1 MRLRFSSEWRSSGC
15 EDNGDQLKQLNH
27 RQYDALESAI
37 THGHRISIA
46 RRGTEYVG
54 IPQKLRT
61 AGNREALD
69 ILHPTTGELITVYL
83 DEIDRLEVV
92 SR

>member
-1 MRLRFSSEWRSSGC
+1 M
-15 EDNGDQLKQLNH
+15 KQLNH

-37 THGHRISIA
+37 THGRRISIR

-54 IPQKLRT
+54 VPKNLWMEGQ
-61 AGNREALD
+61 REAVS
-69 ILHPTTGELITVYL
+69 ILHPTTGEEITVYL

-92 SR
+92 PTS

>member
-1 MRLRFSSEWRSSGC
+1 M
-15 EDNGDQLKQLNH
+15 KQLTV

-37 THGHRISIA
+37 TRGNRVSIY

-54 IPQKLRT
+54 IPQRMFSV
-61 AGNREALD
+61 GPREAVD

-83 DEIDRLEVV
+83 DEIERLEVV
-92 SR
+92 AR

>member
-1 MRLRFSSEWRSSGC
+1 
-15 EDNGDQLKQLNH
+15 LKQLNH

-37 THGHRISIA
+37 THGRRVSIR

-54 IPQKLRT
+54 VPKKLWME
-61 AGNREALD
+61 GQREAVS
-69 ILHPTTGELITVYL
+69 ILHPTTGEEITVYL

-92 SR
+92 PTS

>member
-1 MRLRFSSEWRSSGC
+1 M
-15 EDNGDQLKQLNH
+15 KQLNH

-37 THGHRISIA
+37 NHGRRVSIH

-54 IPQKLRT
+54 VPKKMWMEGQ
-61 AGNREALD
+61 REAVS
-69 ILHPTTGELITVYL
+69 ILHPTTGEEITVYL

-92 SR
+92 PTS